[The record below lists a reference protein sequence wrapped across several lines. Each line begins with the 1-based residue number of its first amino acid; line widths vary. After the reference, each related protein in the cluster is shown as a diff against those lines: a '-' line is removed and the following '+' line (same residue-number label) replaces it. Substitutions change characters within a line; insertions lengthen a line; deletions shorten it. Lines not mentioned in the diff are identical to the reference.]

1 MYPNAIGN
9 KPGKRCF
16 CFGYLR
22 IMMEKEKDL
31 LGMIL
36 SLFFFSKY
44 INKIL
49 IKIRGDSKSDLSQT

>member
-1 MYPNAIGN
+1 
-9 KPGKRCF
+9 
-16 CFGYLR
+16 
-22 IMMEKEKDL
+22 MEEEKDL